1 MLILTRN
8 PVFMNQIIDKI
19 RPIALY
25 ILVLISGLYAGLHFS
40 GLMNPSIFGIINPA
54 GDLMPP
60 TIWAA
65 SWQITDGFM
74 RVRMG
79 VFGPI
84 IQFGYLL
91 TLLLFIRQWRSVT
104 FWLILVAF
112 GLFVADIVLTIQ
124 QQIPINRYIEGL
136 NFQHLTPEQTK
147 RLAILHPQVIR
158 NFSNREWFS
167 IVGFV
172 LVAITPFLKINGRK
186 LTA

>member
-1 MLILTRN
+1 
-8 PVFMNQIIDKI
+8 
-19 RPIALY
+19 
-25 ILVLISGLYAGLHFS
+25 
-40 GLMNPSIFGIINPA
+40 
-54 GDLMPP
+54 
-60 TIWAA
+60 
-65 SWQITDGFM
+65 M

-147 RLAILHPQVIR
+147 RLAILHPQVIS